1 VKLLSTKYRIGS
13 FGLVAALVIGVV
25 SVSAG
30 ALFHTPNQVV
40 SSRARVFNEGLRVRL
55 PRTSPAFAALEDS
68 VLEGHRL
75 ASGSSQATVAAPVES
90 TAVEFLESGK
100 TATSLARQIWRERDR
115 EVALLTQE
123 KAARANEAVR
133 GTASLIATATSSEK
147 VINHPTQTIRLSD
160 LKMSREELVK
170 ELLLPIAQNDPPA
183 ARAFAA
189 NMRASAPIDPMDPF
203 QKTLPFKAQK
213 SATPKAS
220 TVTQNSFIESGGA
233 EARTEPAHQLVIS
246 GQFEFVGGLALT
258 NTADRVVVYRENEEQ
273 PYESAAV
280 WMREGRYEIFVEET
294 VGVLVAELRT
304 PHGDVMGRGEIDLST
319 IAPVKANQYRLNGV
333 NIKMTPVNQ
342 GVSGQIVSA
351 YSYDQKTFPVA
362 GAKIGFKELPLEE
375 RSHDDGRFEETAL
388 LEGSSV
394 IVNVT
399 RAGNW
404 GTLAVAGSGANNR
417 IVMYPD
423 KMMRAFFDL
432 TGVRDRATVVN
443 AAVIWGRIT
452 QNGRPIAGA
461 RAELMTTSEEIRPV
475 YFNAMMIPD
484 PSLSATS
491 ENGLYAFYPVNPG
504 AHAIR
509 AISPNGEVGEPRLFP
524 AEAANVSH
532 VEIETA
538 TMHQARIKVFDA
550 FRTDWPLAAI
560 MSQLGNKSK
569 TRITEAGL
577 LRFAGGPGIM
587 VLDANGG
594 RGYERMRLT
603 LTRDKRLIYV
613 PMVQSAWMERM
624 KGAVRANVIPHTGS
638 VVGFIQGKEGYQV
651 VMDDRGLVPESQ
663 IVYFDG
669 RGELIDAK
677 SGVPGGGFI
686 LFNIPEGFRTVTVQP
701 HRSDRA
707 FATTVL
713 VDPKA
718 TNIIN
723 HWIR

>member
-1 VKLLSTKYRIGS
+1 
-13 FGLVAALVIGVV
+13 
-25 SVSAG
+25 
-30 ALFHTPNQVV
+30 
-40 SSRARVFNEGLRVRL
+40 
-55 PRTSPAFAALEDS
+55 
-68 VLEGHRL
+68 
-75 ASGSSQATVAAPVES
+75 
-90 TAVEFLESGK
+90 
-100 TATSLARQIWRERDR
+100 
-115 EVALLTQE
+115 
-123 KAARANEAVR
+123 
-133 GTASLIATATSSEK
+133 
-147 VINHPTQTIRLSD
+147 
-160 LKMSREELVK
+160 
-170 ELLLPIAQNDPPA
+170 
-183 ARAFAA
+183 
-189 NMRASAPIDPMDPF
+189 
-203 QKTLPFKAQK
+203 
-213 SATPKAS
+213 
-220 TVTQNSFIESGGA
+220 VT
-233 EARTEPAHQLVIS
+233 
-246 GQFEFVGGLALT
+246 
-258 NTADRVVVYRENEEQ
+258 
-273 PYESAAV
+273 
-280 WMREGRYEIFVEET
+280 
-294 VGVLVAELRT
+294 
-304 PHGDVMGRGEIDLST
+304 
-319 IAPVKANQYRLNGV
+319 
-333 NIKMTPVNQ
+333 
-342 GVSGQIVSA
+342 GQIVSA

-569 TRITEAGL
+569 TKITEAGAGL

-701 HRSDRA
+701 HRSERA